1 MARMK
6 TFLIYLLILVAFYII
21 SSILA
26 YWYIQ
31 STYSTIGS
39 HVIENTNMPNVQ
51 VAIDDAEATLVNG
64 YVSGTITNTSEEAI
78 NTKYIKFD
86 LFSERGN
93 KILSK
98 YVQIDNLNTGEMQNF
113 KMNFRAEN
121 IANCYAEVTD
131 TVEKTEN
138 TQLIN
143 IDNLEDDPY
152 TGIAVLSSALIL
164 MHFFL

>member
-6 TFLIYLLILVAFYII
+6 TFLIYLLILVAFYIV
-21 SSILA
+21 SSLLA

-31 STYSTIGS
+31 STYSTIES
-39 HVIENTNMPNVQ
+39 HVIENTNIKVE
-51 VAIDDAEATLVNG
+51 ISDAEATLVNG

-98 YVQIDNLNTGEMQNF
+98 YVTKSYQNMY
-113 KMNFRAEN
+113 K
-121 IANCYAEVTD
+121 
-131 TVEKTEN
+131 
-138 TQLIN
+138 
-143 IDNLEDDPY
+143 
-152 TGIAVLSSALIL
+152 
-164 MHFFL
+164 

>member
-6 TFLIYLLILVAFYII
+6 TFLIYLLILVAFYIV

-31 STYSTIGS
+31 TTYSTIES
-39 HVIENTNMPNVQ
+39 HVIENPNIQ
-51 VAIDDAEATLVNG
+51 VAIDDAQATLVNG

-131 TVEKTEN
+131 TVEQTEN

>member
-1 MARMK
+1 
-6 TFLIYLLILVAFYII
+6 
-21 SSILA
+21 
-26 YWYIQ
+26 
-31 STYSTIGS
+31 
-39 HVIENTNMPNVQ
+39 
-51 VAIDDAEATLVNG
+51 
-64 YVSGTITNTSEEAI
+64 
-78 NTKYIKFD
+78 
-86 LFSERGN
+86 
-93 KILSK
+93 
-98 YVQIDNLNTGEMQNF
+98 MQNF

-131 TVEKTEN
+131 TVEQTEN

>member
-51 VAIDDAEATLVNG
+51 VAIDDAQATLVNG

-98 YVQIDNLNTGEMQNF
+98 YVQIDNLNAGEMQNF

-121 IANCYAEVTD
+121 IANCYVEVTD
-131 TVEKTEN
+131 TAEQNEN
-138 TQLIN
+138 TQIIN
-143 IDNLEDDPY
+143 IDNLANDKYD
-152 TGIAVLSSALIL
+152 GIAIFTSIFIL

>member
-6 TFLIYLLILVAFYII
+6 TFLIYLLILVAFYIV

-98 YVQIDNLNTGEMQNF
+98 YVQIDNLNAGEMQNF

-131 TVEKTEN
+131 TVEQTEN

-143 IDNLEDDPY
+143 IDNLEDDKY
-152 TGIAVLSSALIL
+152 SGIAVLSSALIL